1 MSESRARLLAGLPVA
16 ERRERLAGAA
26 TSILEGGDGPPLVL
40 LHGGIECGGAVWA
53 PVVTQLAASHRSS
66 FPTSPASV
74 SRSLSPVWILR
85 HSLVGSPS

>member
-1 MSESRARLLAGLPVA
+1 MLAGLPLT

-53 PVVTQLAASHRSS
+53 PVVAQLGGVSPSRS